1 MFIIFNLVTF
11 GPPRWAMA
19 KFGSNMLLF
28 HSVVNE
34 VAVGFSIFSFH
45 RRIHLRD
52 QFIEIISFM
61 LIDLVEDEARIQL
74 IIGENVENFIST
86 NT

>member
-1 MFIIFNLVTF
+1 MFIVFNLVTF

-34 VAVGFSIFSFH
+34 AAVGFSMFSFH

-52 QFIEIISFM
+52 REGF
-61 LIDLVEDEARIQL
+61 LNNARCPYYMFNL
-74 IIGENVENFIST
+74 H
-86 NT
+86 